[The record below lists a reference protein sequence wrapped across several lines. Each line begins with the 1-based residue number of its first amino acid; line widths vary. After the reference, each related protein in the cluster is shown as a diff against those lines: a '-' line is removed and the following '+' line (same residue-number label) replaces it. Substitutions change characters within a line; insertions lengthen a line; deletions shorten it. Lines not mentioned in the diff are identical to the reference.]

1 MIAWP
6 RLRAGGFLAG
16 PVGVNLEEKPG
27 LVATQ
32 TLTFLF
38 ADIEGSAAMVQ
49 RLGGGVRGVL
59 AGHGRLIRAGLAGY
73 GR

>member
-1 MIAWP
+1 M
-6 RLRAGGFLAG
+6 RGL
-16 PVGVNLEEKPG
+16 G

-38 ADIEGSAAMVQ
+38 AGIGVPAAMV
-49 RLGGGVRGVL
+49 RRAGAGYCRL
-59 AGHGRLIRAGLAGY
+59 AGAGLAGY